1 VETVCEAQSEHH
13 MSDGEAP
20 AHPRLA
26 QSAARLYLARLE
38 AAASRVQSD
47 SARRALCE
55 LASTTASALRQG
67 SQLTMAEVKFNFSSL
82 AGVAREDQRLFIDEF
97 QLGLGYDGAPIV
109 VMGTET
115 AGDPK
120 EQETLV
126 WDCLLTALIL
136 SNSPQSVVEALL
148 RQSGWWIDL
157 ESRGLPPDP
166 WRPFHVHPNDLYQV
180 QRDRGRQTWKVIAGL
195 VAPDPAPAEAV
206 LRQGAEPGLGDLTY
220 QIERSGLP
228 ALRAAGGAKPSPAR
242 TEWLEQEVIP
252 ALRQTAS
259 VLIVHGYGRNSRD
272 WIPADKR
279 LFEAF
284 LGRPVEIEGETVAG
298 KWLWHDSADGR
309 LVIYCHALS
318 GAISRAYLDEVRQLV
333 QEHLSAI

>member
-1 VETVCEAQSEHH
+1 
-13 MSDGEAP
+13 MRDGEAL
-20 AHPRLA
+20 AHPELA
-26 QSAARLYLARLE
+26 ESAARLYLAHLE
-38 AAASRVQSD
+38 AAGSRVESGT
-47 SARRALCE
+47 AETALRD
-55 LASTTASALRQG
+55 LVATTASALRLG
-67 SQLTMAEVKFNFSSL
+67 RKLTMAEVKFNFSSL
-82 AGVAREDQRLFIDEF
+82 KGVAPEDQRLIINEF

-120 EQETLV
+120 EPETLI
-126 WDCLLTALIL
+126 WDCLLMALIL
-136 SNSPQSVVEALL
+136 SNSPQPVVEGVL
-148 RQSGWWIDL
+148 RESPWWTDL
-157 ESRGLPPDP
+157 ERRGLPPDP

-180 QRDRGRQTWKVIAGL
+180 QKDRGRQTWKVIADV
-195 VAPDPAPAEAV
+195 VAPDPAHPEAV

-228 ALRAAGGAKPSPAR
+228 ALRAAGGAKPTPAR

-259 VLIVHGYGRNSRD
+259 VLIVHGYGHDYRD
-272 WIPADKR
+272 WMPADKR

-284 LGRPVEIEGETVAG
+284 LGRPVEIQGETVAG
-298 KWLWHDSADGR
+298 KWLWHDAADGR

-318 GAISRAYLDEVRQLV
+318 GAISRASLDEVRQLV
-333 QEHLSAI
+333 QGCLSATEVAGDQR

>member
-1 VETVCEAQSEHH
+1 
-13 MSDGEAP
+13 MSGEDL
-20 AHPRLA
+20 AHPELA
-26 QSAARLYLARLE
+26 TSAAQRYVAHLKSAEGSAESEPATRARDALIATTE
-38 AAASRVQSD
+38 SAATLG
-47 SARRALCE
+47 RR
-55 LASTTASALRQG
+55 
-67 SQLTMAEVKFNFSSL
+67 LTMAEVKFNFSSL
-82 AGVAREDQRLFIDEF
+82 EGVAPEDQRLFINEF

-120 EQETLV
+120 EPETLV

-136 SNSPQSVVEALL
+136 SNSPQPVVEGVL
-148 RQSGWWIDL
+148 RESPWWTDL
-157 ESRGLPPDP
+157 ERQGLPPDP

-180 QRDRGRQTWKVIAGL
+180 QKDRGRQTWKVIADV
-195 VAPDPAPAEAV
+195 VAPDPADPKAV
-206 LRQGAEPGLGDLTY
+206 LRQGSDPGLGDLTY

-228 ALRAAGGAKPSPAR
+228 AVRAAGGAKPSPAR

-259 VLIVHGYGRNSRD
+259 VLIVHGYGRNYRD
-272 WIPADKR
+272 WMPADKR

-284 LGRPVEIEGETVAG
+284 LGRLVEIKGETVAG
-298 KWLWHDSADGR
+298 EWLWHDSADGR

-318 GAISRAYLDEVRQLV
+318 GKVSRAYLGEVRRLV
-333 QEHLSAI
+333 QDCLSATQAASDER